1 MNRLQQATR
10 DNPDINRQLQN
21 LAGELRGMNPR
32 ANQNNPELLQRLIA
46 QVLGDAQQIELTL
59 RRKTDSAGNPHVTT
73 PQTVPPGYGNA
84 VAEYFRR
91 LSK

>member
-1 MNRLQQATR
+1 LQALG
-10 DNPDINRQLQN
+10 N
-21 LAGELRGMNPR
+21 ELRGMNPR
-32 ANQNNPELLQRLIA
+32 QNQNNPELLQRLIA

-59 RRKTDSAGNPHVTT
+59 RRKTDTASNPRATT
-73 PQTVPPGYGNA
+73 PQTVPPGYNNA